1 MKNLKEITDRLSRDL
16 VGHLSDCGP
25 KDVAFLEQ
33 FGILQLTP
41 IRNTADITR
50 PRLTEL
56 EEMLWKAGIRD
67 CEDPSLKDFV
77 CLKDGL
83 QIQVFI
89 IHGRWTVGDYV
100 LWKGNLLEPGDIS
113 VPDDVAYD
121 PSDFHKYELYGTGY
135 KILLPKPQAFDHDE
149 CLRQIK
155 SMAYELY
162 GDEDTDG
169 FQYDDAEDCIDLV
182 LSVKAIPEKNLAA
195 GRYNVESICIT
206 PTSVQVTLTERTG
219 EREDGGDDILVTLD
233 EQELSENNLQA
244 LFDHLFELSVDHLLF
259 D

>member
-25 KDVAFLEQ
+25 KDVAFLGQ

-83 QIQVFI
+83 QFQVFI
-89 IHGRWTVGDYV
+89 VHGRWTVGDYV

-113 VPDDVAYD
+113 VPDDVACD
-121 PSDFHKYELYGTGY
+121 PKEFHKCELYGTGY
-135 KILLPKPQAFDHDE
+135 RILLSKPPKFDRE
-149 CLRQIK
+149 Q
-155 SMAYELY
+155 
-162 GDEDTDG
+162 
-169 FQYDDAEDCIDLV
+169 F
-182 LSVKAIPEKNLAA
+182 VK
-195 GRYNVESICIT
+195 
-206 PTSVQVTLTERTG
+206 
-219 EREDGGDDILVTLD
+219 DI
-233 EQELSENNLQA
+233 
-244 LFDHLFELSVDHLLF
+244 
-259 D
+259 